1 MSIKNS
7 MSFDM
12 LAMVILRETRERIA
26 SALSTRVAAVV
37 RMAIMV
43 TTTIT
48 ITTSNLYTITST
60 ISKR

>member
-1 MSIKNS
+1 
-7 MSFDM
+7 M
-12 LAMVILRETRERIA
+12 LAMVILRETREKIA

-43 TTTIT
+43 TTTT
-48 ITTSNLYTITST
+48 ITTSNIYTITST

>member
-1 MSIKNS
+1 MPIKNS

-12 LAMVILRETRERIA
+12 LAMVILRETREKIA

-43 TTTIT
+43 ITTT
-48 ITTSNLYTITST
+48 ITTSNIYTITST

>member
-1 MSIKNS
+1 
-7 MSFDM
+7 M
-12 LAMVILRETRERIA
+12 LAMVILRETREKIA

-43 TTTIT
+43 TTTTTTIT
-48 ITTSNLYTITST
+48 ITTSKINTITST

>member
-1 MSIKNS
+1 MPIKNS

-12 LAMVILRETRERIA
+12 LAMVILRETREKIA

-43 TTTIT
+43 TTTT
-48 ITTSNLYTITST
+48 ITTSKIYTIAST

>member
-1 MSIKNS
+1 

-12 LAMVILRETRERIA
+12 LVMVILRETREKIA

-43 TTTIT
+43 TTTTTTTTT
-48 ITTSNLYTITST
+48 ITTSKINTITST

>member
-1 MSIKNS
+1 

-12 LAMVILRETRERIA
+12 LAMVILRETREKIA

-43 TTTIT
+43 TTTTTTT
-48 ITTSNLYTITST
+48 ITTSKINTITST

>member
-1 MSIKNS
+1 

-12 LAMVILRETRERIA
+12 LAMVILRETREKIA

-43 TTTIT
+43 TTTTTT
-48 ITTSNLYTITST
+48 ITTSNIYTITST

>member
-1 MSIKNS
+1 
-7 MSFDM
+7 M
-12 LAMVILRETRERIA
+12 LAMVILRETREKIA

-43 TTTIT
+43 TTTTTTIT
-48 ITTSNLYTITST
+48 ITTSKKINTITST